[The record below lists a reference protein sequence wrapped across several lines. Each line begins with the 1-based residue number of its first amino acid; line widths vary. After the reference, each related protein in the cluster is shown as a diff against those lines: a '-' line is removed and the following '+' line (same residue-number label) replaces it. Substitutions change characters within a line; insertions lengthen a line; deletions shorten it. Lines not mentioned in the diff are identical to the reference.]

1 MTIVSCYYEF
11 VDDVITIYDAKA
23 NLSKLVKR
31 AQSGKTIY
39 IGAFGIPQA
48 VIAPL
53 PAKPKIKIGV
63 WQGKHKITYS
73 DDDLIDSD
81 RELVKQ
87 MNEGALSPDDVTE

>member
-1 MTIVSCYYEF
+1 M
-11 VDDVITIYDAKA
+11 DKVITIYDAKT

-31 AQSGKTIY
+31 AQAGKTIY

-53 PAKPKIKIGV
+53 PTKPKIKIGV

-73 DDDLIDSD
+73 NEDLIKSDS
-81 RELVKQ
+81 ELVEQ
-87 MNEGALSPDDVTE
+87 MNNGALFPGNGSD

>member
-1 MTIVSCYYEF
+1 M
-11 VDDVITIYDAKA
+11 DKVITIYDAKA

-31 AQSGKTIY
+31 AQAGKTVY

-53 PAKPKIKIGV
+53 PKKPKIKIGV

-73 DDDLIDSD
+73 NDDLVNSD
-81 RELVKQ
+81 PELVKQ
-87 MNEGALSPDDVTE
+87 MTDGALFPDNDTN

>member
-1 MTIVSCYYEF
+1 M
-11 VDDVITIYDAKA
+11 DKVITIYDAKA

-31 AQSGKTIY
+31 AQAGKTVY

-53 PAKPKIKIGV
+53 PKKPKIKIGV

-73 DDDLIDSD
+73 DYDLMNSDS
-81 RELVKQ
+81 ELVKQ
-87 MNEGALSPDDVTE
+87 MTEGTLFPDNDTA

>member
-1 MTIVSCYYEF
+1 M
-11 VDDVITIYDAKA
+11 DKVITIYDAKA

-31 AQSGKTIY
+31 AQAGKTVY

-53 PAKPKIKIGV
+53 PTKPKIKLGV

-73 DDDLIDSD
+73 DDDLINSD
-81 RELVKQ
+81 PGLVQQ
-87 MNEGALSPDDVTE
+87 MTEGTLFPDDGTN

>member
-1 MTIVSCYYEF
+1 M
-11 VDDVITIYDAKA
+11 DKVINIYDAKA

-31 AQSGKTIY
+31 AQAGKTVY

-53 PAKPKIKIGV
+53 PTKPKIKLGV

-73 DDDLIDSD
+73 DVDLINSD
-81 RELVKQ
+81 PEIVKQ
-87 MNEGALSPDDVTE
+87 MTEGALIPDNDTE

>member
-1 MTIVSCYYEF
+1 M
-11 VDDVITIYDAKA
+11 DKVITIYDAKT

-31 AQSGKTIY
+31 AQAGRTVY

-53 PAKPKIKIGV
+53 PTKPKIKIGV

-73 DDDLIDSD
+73 DKDLINSD
-81 RELVKQ
+81 PELVNQ
-87 MNEGALSPDDVTE
+87 MTEGTLFPNNGTE

>member
-1 MTIVSCYYEF
+1 MDKVINIYE
-11 VDDVITIYDAKA
+11 AKA

-31 AQSGKTIY
+31 AQAGKTIY

-53 PAKPKIKIGV
+53 PTKSKIKIGV

-73 DDDLIDSD
+73 DEDLIKSGP
-81 RELVKQ
+81 ELVKQ
-87 MNEGALSPDDVTE
+87 MTMGAIFPDNDSE

>member
-1 MTIVSCYYEF
+1 M
-11 VDDVITIYDAKA
+11 DKVITIYDAKA

-31 AQSGKTIY
+31 AQAGKTVY

-53 PAKPKIKIGV
+53 PTKSKIKIGV

-73 DDDLIDSD
+73 DDDLMNSDS
-81 RELVKQ
+81 ELVKQ
-87 MNEGALSPDDVTE
+87 MTEGALFPDNGTD

>member
-1 MTIVSCYYEF
+1 M
-11 VDDVITIYDAKA
+11 DKVITIYEAKA

-31 AQSGKTIY
+31 AQAGKTVY

-63 WQGKHKITYS
+63 WQGKHKITYN
-73 DDDLIDSD
+73 DDDLINSD
-81 RELVKQ
+81 PELVKQ
-87 MNEGALSPDDVTE
+87 MTEGALFPHNGTD

>member
-1 MTIVSCYYEF
+1 M
-11 VDDVITIYDAKA
+11 DKVITIYDAKT

-31 AQSGKTIY
+31 AQAGKTVY

-48 VIAPL
+48 IIAPL

-73 DDDLIDSD
+73 DDDLIKSD
-81 RELVKQ
+81 PELIKQ
-87 MNEGALSPDDVTE
+87 MTEGALFPDNDTD